1 MEVARIARAHGL
13 AGDVL
18 VTLTSDVAE
27 RLAPGAQLIAEAKTL
42 TVKSAHQHGQK
53 WIVRFENVHDRTGA
67 EALRG
72 TVLCADVDDVQDG
85 LWVHNLVGLDVVDA
99 NGTNRGAVSAVIAN
113 PAHDLLELSDG
124 TLVPS
129 VFITSVDDVIVVD
142 VPEGIFS

>member
-1 MEVARIARAHGL
+1 MEVARITRAHGL

-18 VTLTSDVAE
+18 VTLISDVSE

-42 TVKSAHQHGQK
+42 TVSAAHRHGQK

-72 TVLCADVDDVQDG
+72 TVLCAEVDDNHDG

-99 NGTNRGAVSAVIAN
+99 SGTNRGAVISVIAN
-113 PAHDLLELSDG
+113 PAHDLLELTDG

-129 VFITSVDDVIVVD
+129 VFITSVDDVIVVAA
-142 VPEGIFS
+142 PEGIFS